1 MKADWQAIL
10 DSIATSLRTDS
21 VLVTSSL
28 AFVVTFALAIAL
40 YLVIKVLVNRA
51 GLNLSA
57 TVSLGNQIEQSGGSP
72 ADGAPYTRTG
82 RFGIPGGSIKFTL
95 KEEPMVVR
103 MKAGALRKAQTL
115 LATGKDIDSVCH
127 EINPEYA
134 SWDHISSRCFKRR
147 WRRCSNPRVKQRPS
161 FLMAREGYHVGPPR
175 IVYQP

>member
-21 VLVTSSL
+21 FLVTSSL
-28 AFVVTFALAIAL
+28 VFVVIFALAIAL
-40 YLVIKVLVNRA
+40 YLVIKLLVNRA
-51 GLNLSA
+51 GLSLSA
-57 TVSLGNQIEQSGGSP
+57 TVSLDNQIAQSGGSP

-82 RFGIPGGSIKFTL
+82 RFGIPGGSIKFNL

-103 MKAGALRKAQTL
+103 MKAGALQKAQTL

-134 SWDHISSRCFKRR
+134 SWGSH
-147 WRRCSNPRVKQRPS
+147 KQQMFQKAMEAVLKS
-161 FLMAREGYHVGPPR
+161 
-175 IVYQP
+175 QS